1 MGQTKKEIKLPTIQ
15 KSSLEVL
22 SEKTPESKIKQRP
35 GPGNMTLNYVEIG
48 YVVGKLDEAFNHLW
62 EFEIIDEK
70 VGETQIWVKGRLT
83 VHLAPDFSI
92 KKEAYGGATIKKF
105 KGDAGVVDI
114 GNDMKAAASDALK
127 KCASLLGVAKDVYYP
142 NEVEKM
148 DEKDCDEDHE
158 KLMIKS
164 VQSGDNK
171 GREFRAC
178 DKCNYFRWMKDD
190 DNEKSDKQF

>member
-1 MGQTKKEIKLPTIQ
+1 MAKAIEKVKLPTIQ
-15 KSSLEVL
+15 KSSLAIL
-22 SEKTPESKIKQRP
+22 DEKTPENKIKQRP
-35 GPGNMTLNYVEIG
+35 GPGGMILNYVEIG

-62 EFEIIDEK
+62 EFEILDEK

-92 KKEAYGGATIKKF
+92 KKEAYGGSAIKKYRE
-105 KGDAGVVDI
+105 DEVMDI
-114 GNDMKAAASDALK
+114 GNDMKSAASDSLK

-142 NEVEKM
+142 NEMEKL
-148 DEKDCDEDHE
+148 DEADCEEDHE

-178 DKCNYFRWMKDD
+178 DKCNYFRWLKHD
-190 DNEKSDKQF
+190 DNEKSEKQF